1 MPQTIRI
8 GALASGGG
16 TNLQSI
22 IDACEGGKIDGSV
35 VVVISDNPDA
45 GALDRADNHDIDAVE
60 VDVPRTG
67 TAGWERADRTIIGAL
82 QEREVDLVVLAGYM
96 RIVGPEMV
104 QTFRGR
110 MMNIHPA
117 LLPAF
122 PGVEVQW
129 EAVEYGVKF
138 AGATVHFVVEE
149 YDTGPIIIQA
159 CVPVLQEDSG
169 QDLADRIITLEH
181 RIYPQAIRWFAE
193 GRLSIEGRRVLLDNP
208 ADLKAGAGPHI
219 VNPPLEAF

>member
-1 MPQTIRI
+1 MPEAIRI
-8 GALASGGG
+8 GAMASGGG

-22 IDACEGGKIDGSV
+22 IDACEAGDINGEV

-45 GALDRADNHDIDAVE
+45 GALRRARNHDIEAIQ
-60 VDVPRTG
+60 VDVPKTG
-67 TAGWERADRTIIGAL
+67 TPGWEKTDREIIDIL
-82 QEREVDLVVLAGYM
+82 QDREVDLVVLAGYM

-104 QTFRGR
+104 AVFRGK

-122 PGVEVQW
+122 PGVDVQW
-129 EAVEYGVKF
+129 EAVEHGVKI
-138 AGATVHFVVEE
+138 AGATVHFVAEE

-159 CVPVLQEDSG
+159 CVPVMAGDTG
-169 QDLADRIITLEH
+169 QDLADRILRLEH

-193 GRLSIEGRRVLLDNP
+193 GRLTIEGRKVVFDEPP
-208 ADLKAGAGPHI
+208 AGDEESYI
-219 VNPPLEAF
+219 VSPPLEAF

>member
-1 MPQTIRI
+1 MPESIRI

-22 IDACEGGKIDGSV
+22 IDACEAGKIDGSV
-35 VVVISDNPDA
+35 VAVISDNPDA
-45 GALDRADNHDIDAVE
+45 GALERAHNHTIDAHQIE
-60 VDVPRTG
+60 VPETG
-67 TAGWERADRTIIGAL
+67 TEGWKEADRTIIESL
-82 QEREVDLVVLAGYM
+82 EDHDVDLVVLAGYM

-104 QTFRGR
+104 EAFRGR

-129 EAVEYGVKF
+129 DAVEYGVKL

-159 CVPVLQEDSG
+159 GVPVEQDDSG
-169 QDLADRIITLEH
+169 QDLADRIIELEH

-193 GRLSIEGRRVLLDNP
+193 DRLSIEGRKVVLEDP
-208 ADLKAGAGPHI
+208 AEVEAGDGPYI